1 MICDSVYGNYRT
13 RKFADIWPSADA
25 FIQDY
30 QASAIPQKLKVAD
43 ATTLYYLLYARY
55 GNSSIA
61 NSDENQF
68 KYKIFSTIYIGGATW
83 AKKQE
88 IQDKLRE
95 MTEDEILAGTK
106 AIYNHAFNPQ
116 TAPTTNTV
124 DELEYINEQNTT
136 KYKKSKLD
144 GYALLW
150 AILNDGVTE
159 TFLREFRYHFLVVV
173 EPQLPLWYVTDISG
187 DAVVD
192 GQGNGPNFAV

>member
-192 GQGNGPNFAV
+192 RQDNGPNFAV

>member
-1 MICDSVYGNYRT
+1 MICDTVYGNYRT

-106 AIYNHAFNPQ
+106 AINNHAYNPQ
-116 TAPTTNTV
+116 TAPTTDTV
-124 DELEYINEQNTT
+124 EELEYINEQNTT

-159 TFLREFRYHFLVVV
+159 RFLREFRYHFLVVV
-173 EPQLPLWYVTDISG
+173 EPQVPLWYVTDISG

>member
-88 IQDKLRE
+88 IQSKLRE

-106 AIYNHAFNPQ
+106 AINNHAFNPQ
-116 TAPTTNTV
+116 TAPTTSTV

-159 TFLREFRYHFLVVV
+159 RFLREFRYHFLVVV
-173 EPQLPLWYVTDISG
+173 EPQLPLWYITNTSG
-187 DAVVD
+187 NAVVD

>member
-1 MICDSVYGNYRT
+1 MICDTVYGNYRT

-88 IQDKLRE
+88 IQDKLRA

-106 AIYNHAFNPQ
+106 AINNHAYNPQ
-116 TAPTTNTV
+116 TAPTTDTV
-124 DELEYINEQNTT
+124 EELNYINEQNTT

-192 GQGNGPNFAV
+192 GQDNGPNFAV

>member
-1 MICDSVYGNYRT
+1 MICDTVYGNYRT

-192 GQGNGPNFAV
+192 GQDNGPNFAV

>member
-187 DAVVD
+187 DAVVERQD
-192 GQGNGPNFAV
+192 NGPNFAV

>member
-88 IQDKLRE
+88 IQDKLRA

-106 AIYNHAFNPQ
+106 AINNHAYNPQ
-116 TAPTTNTV
+116 TAPTTDTV
-124 DELEYINEQNTT
+124 EELNYINEQNTT

-159 TFLREFRYHFLVVV
+159 RFLREFRYHFLVVV

-192 GQGNGPNFAV
+192 GQDNGPNFAV

>member
-1 MICDSVYGNYRT
+1 MICDTVYGNYRT

-83 AKKQE
+83 ARKQE
-88 IQDKLRE
+88 IQDKLRA

-106 AIYNHAFNPQ
+106 AINNHAYNPQ
-116 TAPTTNTV
+116 TAPTTDTV
-124 DELEYINEQNTT
+124 EELEYINEQNTT

-159 TFLREFRYHFLVVV
+159 RFLREFRYHFLVVV

-187 DAVVD
+187 DVVVD

>member
-95 MTEDEILAGTK
+95 MTEDDILAGTK

-192 GQGNGPNFAV
+192 GQDNGPNFAV

>member
-116 TAPTTNTV
+116 TAPTTDTV

-159 TFLREFRYHFLVVV
+159 RFLREFRYHFLVVV

-192 GQGNGPNFAV
+192 GQDNGPNFAV

>member
-106 AIYNHAFNPQ
+106 AINNHAFNPQ

-192 GQGNGPNFAV
+192 GQDNGPNFAV

>member
-88 IQDKLRE
+88 IQDKLRA

-106 AIYNHAFNPQ
+106 AINNHAYNPQ
-116 TAPTTNTV
+116 TAPTTDTV
-124 DELEYINEQNTT
+124 EELEYINEQNTT

-192 GQGNGPNFAV
+192 RQDNGPNFAV

>member
-61 NSDENQF
+61 NSDDNQF

-116 TAPTTNTV
+116 TAPTTDTV

-192 GQGNGPNFAV
+192 GQDNGPNFAV

>member
-25 FIQDY
+25 FLKDY
-30 QASAIPQKLKVAD
+30 QASAIPQKLKIAD

-68 KYKIFSTIYIGGATW
+68 KFKMFSTIYIGGATW

-95 MTEDEILAGTK
+95 MTEDDILAGTK

-116 TAPTTNTV
+116 TTPTTDTV
-124 DELEYINEQNTT
+124 EELDYINEQNTT

-159 TFLREFRYHFLVVV
+159 RFLREFRYHFLVVV

-187 DAVVD
+187 DAIVD

>member
-88 IQDKLRE
+88 IQDKLRA

-116 TAPTTNTV
+116 TAPTTDTV

-192 GQGNGPNFAV
+192 GQDNGPNFAV

>member
-1 MICDSVYGNYRT
+1 MICDTVYGNYRT

-88 IQDKLRE
+88 IQDKLRA

-106 AIYNHAFNPQ
+106 AINNHAYNPQ
-116 TAPTTNTV
+116 TAPTTDTV
-124 DELEYINEQNTT
+124 EELEYINEQNTT

-159 TFLREFRYHFLVVV
+159 RFLREFRYHFLVVV

-187 DAVVD
+187 DVVVD

>member
-1 MICDSVYGNYRT
+1 MTCDSVYGNYRT

-88 IQDKLRE
+88 IQDKLRA

-106 AIYNHAFNPQ
+106 AINNHAYNPQ
-116 TAPTTNTV
+116 TAPTTDTV
-124 DELEYINEQNTT
+124 EELEYINEQNTT

-159 TFLREFRYHFLVVV
+159 RFLREFRYHFLVVV

>member
-1 MICDSVYGNYRT
+1 MICDTVYGNYRT

-116 TAPTTNTV
+116 TAPTTDTV

-159 TFLREFRYHFLVVV
+159 RFLREFRYHFLVVV

-187 DAVVD
+187 DVVVD

>member
-1 MICDSVYGNYRT
+1 MICDTVYGNYRT

-30 QASAIPQKLKVAD
+30 QASAIPQKLKTAD

-68 KYKIFSTIYIGGATW
+68 KYKVFSTIYIGGATW

-106 AIYNHAFNPQ
+106 AINNHAYNPQ
-116 TAPTTNTV
+116 TAPTTDTV
-124 DELEYINEQNTT
+124 EELDYINEQNTT

-144 GYALLW
+144 GYAMLW

-159 TFLREFRYHFLVVV
+159 KFLREFRYHFLVVV
-173 EPQLPLWYVTDISG
+173 EPQLPLWYVTNISG

-192 GQGNGPNFAV
+192 GQDNGPNFAV

>member
-106 AIYNHAFNPQ
+106 AINNHAYNPQ
-116 TAPTTNTV
+116 TAPTTDTV
-124 DELEYINEQNTT
+124 EELNYINEQNTT

-159 TFLREFRYHFLVVV
+159 RFLREFRYHFLVVV
-173 EPQLPLWYVTDISG
+173 EPQVPLWYVTDISG

-192 GQGNGPNFAV
+192 GQDNGPNFAV

>member
-1 MICDSVYGNYRT
+1 MICDTVYGNYRT

-88 IQDKLRE
+88 IQDKLRA

-106 AIYNHAFNPQ
+106 AINNHAYNPQ
-116 TAPTTNTV
+116 TAPTTDTV
-124 DELEYINEQNTT
+124 EELEYINEQNTT

-159 TFLREFRYHFLVVV
+159 RFLREFRYHFLVVV
-173 EPQLPLWYVTDISG
+173 EPQLPLWYITDISG
-187 DAVVD
+187 DVVVD

>member
-13 RKFADIWPSADA
+13 RKFSDIWPSVDA
-25 FIQDY
+25 FLKDY
-30 QASAIPQKLKVAD
+30 QASAIPQNLNTAD

-88 IQDKLRE
+88 IQSKLRE

-106 AIYNHAFNPQ
+106 AINNHAFNPQ
-116 TAPTTNTV
+116 TAPTTSTV

-159 TFLREFRYHFLVVV
+159 RFLREFRYHFLVVV
-173 EPQLPLWYVTDISG
+173 EPQLPLWYITNTSG

>member
-106 AIYNHAFNPQ
+106 AINNHAYNPQ
-116 TAPTTNTV
+116 TAPTTDTV
-124 DELEYINEQNTT
+124 EELEYINEQNTT

-159 TFLREFRYHFLVVV
+159 RFLREFRYHFLVVV

-192 GQGNGPNFAV
+192 GQDNGPNFAV

>member
-88 IQDKLRE
+88 IQDKLRA

-106 AIYNHAFNPQ
+106 AINNHAYNPQ
-116 TAPTTNTV
+116 TAPTTDTV
-124 DELEYINEQNTT
+124 EELNYINEQNTT

-159 TFLREFRYHFLVVV
+159 RFLREFRYHFLVVV
-173 EPQLPLWYVTDISG
+173 EPQVPLWYVTDISG

-192 GQGNGPNFAV
+192 GQDNGPNFAV

>member
-1 MICDSVYGNYRT
+1 MICDTVYGNYRT

-88 IQDKLRE
+88 IQDKLRA

-106 AIYNHAFNPQ
+106 AINNHAYNPQ
-116 TAPTTNTV
+116 TAPTTDTV

-159 TFLREFRYHFLVVV
+159 RFLREFRYHFLVVV
-173 EPQLPLWYVTDISG
+173 EPQLPLWYVTNISG

-192 GQGNGPNFAV
+192 GQDNGPNFAV

>member
-1 MICDSVYGNYRT
+1 MICNSVYGNYRT
-13 RKFADIWPSADA
+13 RKFADIWPSVDV
-25 FIQDY
+25 FLKDY
-30 QASAIPQKLKVAD
+30 QESAIPQKLKTAD

-68 KYKIFSTIYIGGATW
+68 KYKVFSTISIGGATW

-95 MTEDEILAGTK
+95 MTEDEILAGSK
-106 AIYNHAFNPQ
+106 AINNHAYNPQ
-116 TAPTTNTV
+116 TAPTTDTV
-124 DELEYINEQNTT
+124 EELDYINEQNTT

-144 GYALLW
+144 GYAMLW

-159 TFLREFRYHFLVVV
+159 RFLREFRYHFLVVV
-173 EPQLPLWYVTDISG
+173 EPQLPLWYVTNISG

-192 GQGNGPNFAV
+192 GQDNGPNFAV

>member
-13 RKFADIWPSADA
+13 RKFSDIWPSADA

-187 DAVVD
+187 DVAVE
-192 GQGNGPNFAV
+192 GQDNGPNFAV

>member
-1 MICDSVYGNYRT
+1 MICDTVYGNYRT

-187 DAVVD
+187 DVVVD

>member
-106 AIYNHAFNPQ
+106 AINNHAYNPQ
-116 TAPTTNTV
+116 TAPTTDTV
-124 DELEYINEQNTT
+124 EELDYINEQNTT

-144 GYALLW
+144 GYAMLW

-159 TFLREFRYHFLVVV
+159 RFLREFRYHFLVVV
-173 EPQLPLWYVTDISG
+173 EPQLPLWYVTNISG

-192 GQGNGPNFAV
+192 GQDNGPNFAV

>member
-106 AIYNHAFNPQ
+106 AINNHAYNPQ
-116 TAPTTNTV
+116 TAPTTDTV
-124 DELEYINEQNTT
+124 EELEYINEQNTT

-159 TFLREFRYHFLVVV
+159 RFLREFRYHFLVVV

-187 DAVVD
+187 DVVVD
-192 GQGNGPNFAV
+192 GQGSGPNFAV

>member
-1 MICDSVYGNYRT
+1 MICNSVYGNYRT

-30 QASAIPQKLKVAD
+30 QASAIPQKLKVDD
-43 ATTLYYLLYARY
+43 ARTLYYLLYARY

-88 IQDKLRE
+88 IQDKLRA

-106 AIYNHAFNPQ
+106 AINNHAYNPQ
-116 TAPTTNTV
+116 TAPTTDTV

-159 TFLREFRYHFLVVV
+159 RFLREFRYHFLVVV
-173 EPQLPLWYVTDISG
+173 EPQVPLWYVTDISG

>member
-88 IQDKLRE
+88 IQDKIRA

-106 AIYNHAFNPQ
+106 AINNHAYNPQ
-116 TAPTTNTV
+116 TAPTTDTV
-124 DELEYINEQNTT
+124 EELEYINEQNTT

-159 TFLREFRYHFLVVV
+159 RFLREFRYHFLVVV

-187 DAVVD
+187 DVVVD

>member
-1 MICDSVYGNYRT
+1 MICDTVYGNYRT

-116 TAPTTNTV
+116 TAPTTDTV

-159 TFLREFRYHFLVVV
+159 RFLREFRYHFLVVV

-192 GQGNGPNFAV
+192 GQDNGPNFAV

>member
-1 MICDSVYGNYRT
+1 MTCDSVYGNYRT

-88 IQDKLRE
+88 IQDKLRA

-106 AIYNHAFNPQ
+106 AINNHAYNPQ
-116 TAPTTNTV
+116 TAPTTDTV
-124 DELEYINEQNTT
+124 EELEYINEQNTT

-159 TFLREFRYHFLVVV
+159 RFLREFRYHFLVVV
-173 EPQLPLWYVTDISG
+173 EPQVPLWYVTDISG

>member
-173 EPQLPLWYVTDISG
+173 EPQLPLWYITDISG

-192 GQGNGPNFAV
+192 GQDNGPNFAV

>member
-106 AIYNHAFNPQ
+106 AINNHAYNPQ
-116 TAPTTNTV
+116 TAPTTDTV

-159 TFLREFRYHFLVVV
+159 RFLREFRYHFLVVV

-192 GQGNGPNFAV
+192 GQDNGPNFAV

>member
-88 IQDKLRE
+88 IQDKLRA
-95 MTEDEILAGTK
+95 MTEDEILTGTK
-106 AIYNHAFNPQ
+106 AINNHAYNPQ
-116 TAPTTNTV
+116 TAPTTDTV
-124 DELEYINEQNTT
+124 EELEYINEQNTT

-159 TFLREFRYHFLVVV
+159 RFLREFRYHFLVVV
-173 EPQLPLWYVTDISG
+173 EPQVPLWYVTDISG

>member
-1 MICDSVYGNYRT
+1 MICNSVYGNYRT
-13 RKFADIWPSADA
+13 RKFADIWPSVDA
-25 FIQDY
+25 FLKDY
-30 QASAIPQKLKVAD
+30 QESAIPQKLKTAD

-61 NSDENQF
+61 NSDQNQF
-68 KYKIFSTIYIGGATW
+68 KYKVFSTIYIGGATW

-106 AIYNHAFNPQ
+106 AINNHAYNPQ
-116 TAPTTNTV
+116 TAPTTDTV
-124 DELEYINEQNTT
+124 EELDYINEQNTT

-144 GYALLW
+144 GYAMLW

-159 TFLREFRYHFLVVV
+159 KFLREFRYHFLVVV
-173 EPQLPLWYVTDISG
+173 EPQLPLWYVTNISG

-192 GQGNGPNFAV
+192 GQDNGPNFAV

>member
-95 MTEDEILAGTK
+95 MTEDDILAGTK

-116 TAPTTNTV
+116 TAPTTDTV

-192 GQGNGPNFAV
+192 GQDNGPNFAV